1 MSTLIIQTVPLALAA
16 AISPVLFLLQLNTV
30 TGVRPIARGSALT
43 AGAAFV
49 LIAISSACVAL
60 GVTALS
66 GNDSLQ
72 AAIKIGFGLLLLAV
86 GLRALLHPKAP
97 KAEAGTAAKPAS
109 IGRSFLAGTAGM
121 ASNITTFALY
131 IPALALIADSDL
143 PLGQVGMAALIILV
157 ITLTVAWVPLAIAV
171 VVPGASTSWLPR
183 LGAWMTRNDRWVQVT
198 LGVGFGLLL
207 LVKGIEAL

>member
-1 MSTLIIQTVPLALAA
+1 MSTLVIQIVPLAAAA

-30 TGVRPIARGSALT
+30 TGTHPIARGSALT
-43 AGAAFV
+43 AGAAFA
-49 LIAISSACVAL
+49 LIAVSSVCVAV

-66 GNDSLQ
+66 GDESLQ
-72 AAIKIGFGLLLLAV
+72 AAIEIAFGVLLLAV

-97 KAEAGTAAKPAS
+97 KHGGAGARTTS

-143 PLGQVGMAALIILV
+143 PLGQVGIAALIILV

-183 LGAWMTRNDRWVQVT
+183 LGAWMTRNDRWIQVT

-207 LVKGIEAL
+207 LVKGIGAV